1 MHTVM
6 MLAGL
11 SYQIYRSPE
20 ESKCKPRYHS
30 IFQGFGR
37 VPWTASAR
45 ASCFISGAHACRK
58 AQHW

>member
-45 ASCFISGAHACRK
+45 AS
-58 AQHW
+58 